1 MMPIR
6 DLFALKTPFLFHGRS
21 CNFSLLGFVS
31 TPRLE
36 ERSMR
41 KSIAAVAVVA
51 AASMAVVGLAPA
63 ASAADGVAT
72 AKAIVAKYSKNP
84 TSLGNLPVIGKPI
97 PKGKYVIAMTGDSDA
112 AITLNNF
119 LVQAGKLLGWRME
132 AVQAKSTIEDQRKV
146 LAQAIA
152 KKPDGIAISGLEPES
167 YGDLFKAADKANIVI
182 MCSACLAAP
191 YAAVKDTHVAGPKM
205 LDLWGQ
211 MIAAFAV
218 ANVKGTPDVQAF
230 GLSVYP
236 VLVRYDKSFEK
247 NLKKLSPKAKY
258 KFNELDFSPGQIGNA
273 YKANPTTNF
282 MSSDLGDFALGWPQQ
297 LFTVGAIPGQKP
309 LIGGLTAGKA
319 AIQALKDKTENAWT
333 AYSLPIVGYSVIDSF
348 ARLWTNTPFAKA
360 DLPTQIL
367 TQKNVG
373 SAVIDAEG
381 NYVGV
386 KDFQAQFKKIWGLK

>member
-1 MMPIR
+1 
-6 DLFALKTPFLFHGRS
+6 
-21 CNFSLLGFVS
+21 
-31 TPRLE
+31 
-36 ERSMR
+36 MR

-84 TSLGNLPVIGKPI
+84 TSLGNIPVIGKPI
-97 PKGKYVIAMTGDSDA
+97 PKGKYIVTITNQTDA
-112 AITLNNF
+112 AITLNDNI
-119 LVQAGKLLGWRME
+119 VQAGKLLGWKME
-132 AVQAKSTIEDQRKV
+132 SMQAEATIEGQRKT
-146 LAQAIA
+146 LSDAIA
-152 KKPDGIAISGLEPES
+152 KKPNGIAVSGMEPES
-167 YGDLFKAADKANIVI
+167 YGDLYKKAAAQGIAVI
-182 MCSACLAAP
+182 CSACLAPAGNGLL
-191 YAAVKDTHVAGPKM
+191 DTHVSGPKM

-236 VLVRYDKSFEK
+236 VLVRYDKSFAK
-247 NLKKLSPKAKY
+247 NLKLLSPKAKY
-258 KFNELDFSPGQIGNA
+258 AFTELDFSPGQIGNN

-282 MSSDLGDFALGWPQQ
+282 ISSDLGDFALGWPQQ
-297 LFTVGAIPGQKP
+297 LFTVGATPGQKP
-309 LIGGLTAGKA
+309 LIGGLTAGKS

-333 AYSLPIVGYSVIDSF
+333 GYSLPIVGYSVIDSF
-348 ARLWTNTPFAKA
+348 ARLWTKTPFAKA

-373 SAVIDAEG
+373 TAVIDAAG
-381 NYVGV
+381 NYVGI
-386 KDFQAQFKKIWGLK
+386 KDFQAQFKKIWGLS

>member
-1 MMPIR
+1 
-6 DLFALKTPFLFHGRS
+6 
-21 CNFSLLGFVS
+21 
-31 TPRLE
+31 
-36 ERSMR
+36 MR

-51 AASMAVVGLAPA
+51 AASMAFVGIAPA
-63 ASAADGVAT
+63 ATAADGVTT

-84 TSLGNLPVIGKPI
+84 TSIGNIPVIGKPI

-112 AITLNNF
+112 AITLNKF
-119 LVQAGKLLGWRME
+119 QVQAGKLLGWKME
-132 AVQAKSTIEDQRKV
+132 ALQAKSTIEDQRKV

-167 YGDLFKAADKANIVI
+167 YGDLFKQAKAAGIVI
-182 MCSACLAAP
+182 VCSACLAAP
-191 YAAVKDTHVAGPKM
+191 SSAVVDTHVAGPKM

-247 NLKKLSPKAKY
+247 NLKLLSPKAKY
-258 KFNELDFSPGQIGNA
+258 KFNELTFQPGQIGNA

-282 MSSDLGDFALGWPQQ
+282 ISSDLGDFALDWPQQ
-297 LFTVGAIPGQKP
+297 LFTVGATPGQKP

-348 ARLWTNTPFAKA
+348 ARYWTKTPFAKA

-367 TQKNVG
+367 TQKNIG
-373 SAVIDAEG
+373 GAVIDADG

-386 KDFQAQFKKIWGLK
+386 KDFQAQFKKVWGLK